1 MIQSNLFTA
10 PYLSIKA
17 TNDIQVGFNSPQSKT
32 CLTSGL
38 FVCTSDE
45 QVGLQWKTLQD
56 LSELVDQLFCVRTVT
71 MEQLSDRFLSDV
83 IKLVLDGR
91 TSTRQETMNKVL
103 ELFHDLASTEDV
115 MHVVTV
121 LITSNHRK
129 TGVNGV

>member
-1 MIQSNLFTA
+1 
-10 PYLSIKA
+10 
-17 TNDIQVGFNSPQSKT
+17 
-32 CLTSGL
+32 
-38 FVCTSDE
+38 
-45 QVGLQWKTLQD
+45 
-56 LSELVDQLFCVRTVT
+56 

-103 ELFHDLASTEDV
+103 ELFHDMASTEYV